1 MIWSR
6 VRAIMTN
13 VNMGRL
19 GATLFAVGL
28 SLALASEPVL
38 AQTVIATPLPNAK
51 QTFVDA
57 NGKPLS
63 GGSVYLYVPT
73 TTTPKTTW
81 SDTAEANPNTNP
93 VVLDSAGR
101 AQIFGQGNYDQQVKD
116 ANGNQ
121 QWYAFTTA
129 VGSAQPAGATGTDT
143 APVGT
148 VLSWAGFAIPT
159 NWVLAY
165 GQTLSRAMNPDLF
178 SALTITNASVS
189 CVSTSVTL
197 TGFADTSQ
205 MAVGEHIE
213 ASCLTTG
220 VTIASIASPT
230 SVTVSIAA
238 NATVITSVTVF
249 PWGNGDGSLT
259 FTLPDLRGRTFAG
272 ADAMGGTAAS
282 RLTSTYF
289 GTSAAMPPQSGG
301 SQSHTLTQAELS
313 VALGSATSVV
323 TDPGHQHQETV
334 SSANTGTNAIIGT
347 SGGNT
352 GSNAI
357 PQLTVSATTGITV
370 ATTITNS
377 SGGNAHAIVQ
387 PTMVMSFILRVQ

>member
-1 MIWSR
+1 M
-6 VRAIMTN
+6 
-13 VNMGRL
+13 
-19 GATLFAVGL
+19 
-28 SLALASEPVL
+28 
-38 AQTVIATPLPNAK
+38 
-51 QTFVDA
+51 
-57 NGKPLS
+57 
-63 GGSVYLYVPT
+63 
-73 TTTPKTTW
+73 
-81 SDTAEANPNTNP
+81 
-93 VVLDSAGR
+93 LDSAGR

-165 GQTLSRAMNPDLF
+165 GQTLSRTTYPDLF

-189 CVSTSVTL
+189 CVSTSTTL

-205 MAVGEHIE
+205 MAVGEPIE

-230 SVTVSIAA
+230 SITVSVAA
-238 NATVITSVTVF
+238 NATTITSATVF

-289 GTSAAMPPQSGG
+289 GTSAAAPAQSGG
-301 SQSHTLTQAELS
+301 SQSHTLTQAEAERRIRQCD
-313 VALGSATSVV
+313 VGRDRPWACT
-323 TDPGHQHQETV
+323 
-334 SSANTGTNAIIGT
+334 
-347 SGGNT
+347 
-352 GSNAI
+352 
-357 PQLTVSATTGITV
+357 
-370 ATTITNS
+370 
-377 SGGNAHAIVQ
+377 
-387 PTMVMSFILRVQ
+387 

>member
-1 MIWSR
+1 M
-6 VRAIMTN
+6 
-13 VNMGRL
+13 
-19 GATLFAVGL
+19 
-28 SLALASEPVL
+28 
-38 AQTVIATPLPNAK
+38 
-51 QTFVDA
+51 
-57 NGKPLS
+57 
-63 GGSVYLYVPT
+63 
-73 TTTPKTTW
+73 
-81 SDTAEANPNTNP
+81 
-93 VVLDSAGR
+93 VLDSAGR

-165 GQTLSRAMNPDLF
+165 GQTLSRATYPDLL

-189 CVSTSVTL
+189 CVSTSDY
-197 TGFADTSQ
+197 ADGLRRYVANGRWRAHRGLVPYDRGDHCEHCESDVHHCERRCECDDHYVRDSVP
-205 MAVGEHIE
+205 VGQRRR
-213 ASCLTTG
+213 
-220 VTIASIASPT
+220 IAY
-230 SVTVSIAA
+230 VHV
-238 NATVITSVTVF
+238 
-249 PWGNGDGSLT
+249 
-259 FTLPDLRGRTFAG
+259 PDLRGRTFAG

-289 GTSAAMPPQSGG
+289 GTSAATPAKSGG
-301 SQSHTLTQAELS
+301 LQSHTLTQAELS

-323 TDPGHQHQETV
+323 TDPGHVHNLSINGSGTFGNG
-334 SSANTGTNAIIGT
+334 SLGITGAASQTN
-347 SGGNT
+347 
-352 GSNAI
+352 
-357 PQLTVSATTGITV
+357 SATTGITV

-387 PTMVMSFILRVQ
+387 PTLTINYIIKVKSNSTGVGASCPLVACSATSSAERTSPALGRRSAQLGRLASP